1 MFLPLNDTET
11 NRYSGPPIMTL
22 TLIAVNILVMVAK
35 PFLWQVFSRDLYR
48 LFGSVPQFIFQEQ
61 GGGALASITSVFI
74 HGDIFHLGGNLLFL
88 WVFGRRVEDACG
100 SWRFLSFYLLCGM
113 CADLLST
120 IVRYDEYIPG
130 IGASGAISGVLGAY
144 LILFP
149 GGRIRTFLLF
159 GFVPTFPKIRAFWFL
174 VYWLIIQ
181 LIPAIE
187 VLAQKLSYSINY
199 WAHLGGFFAGL
210 LVLFFLRTEAFSR
223 FLSNEPV

>member
-1 MFLPLNDTET
+1 MFLPLNDTES
-11 NRYSGPPIMTL
+11 NRYSGPPFMTL
-22 TLIAVNILVMVAK
+22 ILLAANILVMGLK
-35 PFLWQVFSRDLYR
+35 PILWDIFSRDMYR
-48 LFGSVPQFIFQEQ
+48 LLGSVPQFILQEQ
-61 GGGALASITSVFI
+61 GGGALASLTSIFI
-74 HGDIFHLGGNLLFL
+74 HGDIFHLGGNMLFL

-100 SWRFLSFYLLCGM
+100 AWRFLSFYLLCGM

-120 IVRYDEYIPG
+120 IVRHEEFIPG

-149 GGRIRTFLLF
+149 GGKIRTFLLF
-159 GFVPTFPKIRAFWFL
+159 GFVPAFPKIRAFWFL

-187 VLAQKLSYSINY
+187 ILSKNLSYSINY

-210 LVLFFLRTEAFSR
+210 LVIFFLRTEAFSR